1 LFFHFFFLKELI
13 LTKDLW
19 AFAYYS
25 AISVDECV
33 SAEEP
38 GEAYVDL
45 TSGDAGG
52 EGGADDD
59 DNADEDDNAGGA
71 NAGEGSNADEN
82 VTAESVIPGEP
93 YQMDLRLSA
102 AEQDD
107 FEHRCYVVAGEC
119 KTWSSTDEGT
129 RYHNKVDLVF
139 TDPPWSVLQQHGS
152 NRDDDRLYSTDIPH
166 LCDYFAKCLS
176 NTGTVLVRMPVQD
189 WSSWAEAMEKAH
201 LTVEK
206 QPLVVAKDPSRC
218 AQSQARWQGRT
229 ACYSMYMVAHKKA
242 QDYVWNRTPSGFLPR
257 NHYGSSAAL
266 LTGVR
271 PPTSK
276 ERLLDHK
283 KNAFRPQV
291 TAAHSCVR
299 MLTVDVCCR
308 KWT

>member
-1 LFFHFFFLKELI
+1 M
-13 LTKDLW
+13 
-19 AFAYYS
+19 S
-25 AISVDECV
+25 
-33 SAEEP
+33 EEVEP
-38 GEAYVDL
+38 NNQGDQSGGDDVTDL
-45 TSGDAGG
+45 TGGNAGG
-52 EGGADDD
+52 QDGADNDAKADD
-59 DNADEDDNAGGA
+59 DDNAGGA
-71 NAGEGSNADEN
+71 NAGEGSNAGEN
-82 VTAESVIPGEP
+82 VTAESVVPGEP

-107 FEHRCYVVAGEC
+107 FDQRCHIVTDDC
-119 KTWSSTDEGT
+119 KTWLATEAGC
-129 RYHNKVDLVF
+129 RYHDKVDLVF
-139 TDPPWSVLQQHGS
+139 TDPPWSVLQQNGS

-189 WSSWAEAMEKAH
+189 WTLWANAMENAH
-201 LTVEK
+201 LIVEK
-206 QPLVVAKDPSRC
+206 QPLVVAKDPTRC
-218 AQSQARWQGRT
+218 AQAQARWHGRT
-229 ACYSMYMVAHKKA
+229 SCYSMYMVAHKKS
-242 QDYVWNRTPSGFLPR
+242 QKYFWDRTPSGFLPR

-299 MLTVDVCCR
+299 MFTVDVCCR
-308 KWT
+308 RWT